1 MKTYKV
7 AVEWTMTKTLM
18 IAADDLDEAM
28 ELAQD
33 KDLPDDGEYLDES
46 FTVNTELSEEINSQD
61 DDGNK
66 DEDEED

>member
-61 DDGNK
+61 DDDNK

>member
-46 FTVNTELSEEINSQD
+46 FTVNAELSEEINSQD
-61 DDGNK
+61 DDDNK